1 MTAKAI
7 NKKPG
12 LNLGKLSAVAQIAVA
27 KPTQPADAKI
37 ELSRIFSVKQVRKT
51 FRNLEELAESFKLNG
66 IIEPLV
72 VHEEPADEAGIVKYR
87 IIVGER
93 RYRAAPLAG
102 LTEVPVVIK
111 KGLNELAIRRL
122 QVTENNER
130 ENLTAFEEAMGVIED
145 VEQYGTKEAMATW
158 NRGEAWISKRMA
170 FRRWAKPVCALL
182 QDEVC
187 NDLEILIVLD
197 QIYRLQEDHHDFAR
211 LSALYRDGNPPS
223 RTDVRDIRD
232 RIKAWENQ
240 NAQADLRRAELAAE
254 SGDGGQEE
262 KAEETAPVVD
272 DVGGSVPAAVTPVV
286 DEKALSAPAV
296 AVGGETT
303 AGGDDTA
310 SNVVPIDSKSVIAAP
325 AAAKG
330 AGSAAESKNRPAER
344 LARNRSG
351 LFALG
356 EQTRRLASEIGRT
369 ALSSGDVERD
379 QFEWI
384 LWQTFASVALPL
396 IDGIGADHAMHLLK
410 KLQSELKGKT
420 PMQVWDQIH
429 PETDGGGR
437 NPMPDMPADW
447 HF

>member
-7 NKKPG
+7 IKKPG
-12 LNLGKLSAVAQIAVA
+12 LSLGKLSAVAQIAVA

-72 VHEEPADEAGIVKYR
+72 VHEEPANEAGIVNYR

-111 KGLNELAIRRL
+111 KGLNELEIRRL

-145 VEQYGTKEAMATW
+145 VEKYGTKEAMATW

-182 QDEVC
+182 EDEVC

-211 LSALYRDGNPPS
+211 LNTLYRDGNPPS

-240 NAQADLRRAELAAE
+240 NAQADRRRAELAAE

-262 KAEETAPVVD
+262 KAEETAPAVA
-272 DVGGSVPAAVTPVV
+272 GPALAAVTPVV
-286 DEKALSAPAV
+286 DDEAPAAPATAV
-296 AVGGETT
+296 AGEAP
-303 AGGDDTA
+303 AGADDAA
-310 SNVVPIDSKSVIAAP
+310 SNLAPIDSKSVIAAP
-325 AAAKG
+325 AAKG
-330 AGSAAESKNRPAER
+330 AGNAAEAKNRSAER
-344 LARNRSG
+344 LARHRSG
-351 LFALG
+351 LFSLG

-369 ALSSGDVERD
+369 VLSSGGVERD
-379 QFEWI
+379 QYEWI

-396 IDGIGADHAMHLLK
+396 IDGIGTDHAMHLLK

-429 PETDGGGR
+429 PETEGGGR
-437 NPMPDMPADW
+437 NPMPDKPADW

>member
-1 MTAKAI
+1 MTATKAI

-12 LNLGKLSAVAQIAVA
+12 LSLGKLSAVAQIAVA

-72 VHEEPADEAGIVKYR
+72 VHEEPGNEAGIVNYR

-111 KGLNELAIRRL
+111 KGLNELEIRRL

-130 ENLTAFEEAMGVIED
+130 ENLTAYEEAMGVIED

-211 LSALYRDGNPPS
+211 LNALYRDGNPPS

-240 NAQADLRRAELAAE
+240 NAQAERRRAELAAE
-254 SGDGGQEE
+254 SGNGGLEE
-262 KAEETAPVVD
+262 QTVETDPAVDVVAGPVLAPETPAVD
-272 DVGGSVPAAVTPVV
+272 D
-286 DEKALSAPAV
+286 EALAAPAG
-296 AVGGETT
+296 A
-303 AGGDDTA
+303 DDAA
-310 SNVVPIDSKSVIAAP
+310 SNEALIGSKTVIAAP

-330 AGSAAESKNRPAER
+330 AGNAAEAKNRPAER
-344 LARNRSG
+344 LARHRSG

-369 ALSSGDVERD
+369 VLSSGGVERD
-379 QFEWI
+379 QYEWI

-429 PETDGGGR
+429 PETEGGRR
-437 NPMPDMPADW
+437 NPMPDKPADW